1 MVDAVCVVKKAM
13 QRELWLDTEDLAVTG
28 SRLTPHTGGG
38 GGRLVVGGDVVYV
51 HLLTRKFPGATHA
64 TEQLS
69 SLQRQKRLST
79 TKADLKILTVINNS
93 TQPTC

>member
-1 MVDAVCVVKKAM
+1 M

-38 GGRLVVGGDVVYV
+38 G
-51 HLLTRKFPGATHA
+51 KFPGATHA

-69 SLQRQKRLST
+69 SLQRRKRLST

>member
-38 GGRLVVGGDVVYV
+38 GG
-51 HLLTRKFPGATHA
+51 
-64 TEQLS
+64 
-69 SLQRQKRLST
+69 
-79 TKADLKILTVINNS
+79 
-93 TQPTC
+93 